1 MVSISPD
8 RFYRNC
14 FCLALSPQMLVLRF
28 FQLSKV
34 RPGFHGWR
42 LRNSKGKGGSASSAS
57 RSILIWGNDVVGLAK
72 GEM

>member
-1 MVSISPD
+1 
-8 RFYRNC
+8 
-14 FCLALSPQMLVLRF
+14 MLVLRF

-57 RSILIWGNDVVGLAK
+57 RSILIWGNDVVVLAK